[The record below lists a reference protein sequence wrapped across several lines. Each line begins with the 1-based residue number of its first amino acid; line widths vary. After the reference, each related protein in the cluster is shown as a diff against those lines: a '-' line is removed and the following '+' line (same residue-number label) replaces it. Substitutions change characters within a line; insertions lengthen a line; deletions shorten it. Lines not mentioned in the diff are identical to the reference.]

1 MSEAIDILSFTVDQL
16 STEKLGELIRQRQ
29 SFEVKAVINITTV
42 VNKLEGAIETQG
54 LRCRVYTEYRS
65 AAIAGVAVPTGITQV
80 TGLATA
86 LGVGVHNLVTFNPD
100 YEIAKNKLNGTIT
113 VKYKK

>member
-1 MSEAIDILSFTVDQL
+1 MSEAIDILSFTADEL
-16 STEKLGELIRQRQ
+16 SAEKLGELILQRR
-29 SFEVKAVINITTV
+29 SFEVVAVRNISTV
-42 VNKLEGAIETQG
+42 VNKLEGAIETRG

-86 LGVGVHNLVTFNPD
+86 FGVGVHNIVTYNPD
-100 YEIAKNKLNGTIT
+100 YEIAKNKLKGVVT
-113 VKYKK
+113 VTYKK